1 MYKIIYYLIC
11 ENVNNTCNLALKFII
26 NYDLSNFNLLHLLYK
41 EMAKIMIPANKVK
54 TRQINQETLIHVYD
68 PKSFQFM

>member
-1 MYKIIYYLIC
+1 MYKIKYCLIC
-11 ENVNNTCNLALKFII
+11 ENVHNTCNLALMFII
-26 NYDLSNFNLLHLLYK
+26 NYDLSNFNLLLLLYK

-54 TRQINQETLIHVYD
+54 TRQINKETLIHVYD